1 MPITRRS
8 AISAGLAAL
17 ALPVLTLPALTRP
30 ALADETPQP
39 RTAAGAVLGEGP
51 LWSAR
56 ENRIYWVDIRGK
68 ILHRL
73 DLTTGEQLAWPVPG
87 MIGWIIERQ
96 QGGFLAGIDRS
107 VFAIDMAT
115 GTPVLSHLFDVEPD
129 QPDNR
134 LNDAKVDAQGRLWT
148 GTMHMP
154 FSQKTAA
161 LYRIDGDLSVHKLDA
176 PYICT
181 NGPAFNVA
189 GTRLYH
195 NETAEGIVYVFDLAA
210 DGGLSN
216 KRVFATFTKAE
227 GYPDG
232 MTTDAQDGVWVALN
246 NGGAIIRL
254 NPDGSRDY
262 TVTMPARQVTSL
274 TFAGPGLDRLFVTTA
289 AQPPVAADDPLA
301 GTMFE
306 VPSSLLKGH
315 TGLPT
320 NLFAG

>member
-1 MPITRRS
+1 MTMTRRT
-8 AISAGLAAL
+8 ALTAGLTAL
-17 ALPVLTLPALTRP
+17 VFPLLPVRLMAQ
-30 ALADETPQP
+30 ETPQPQP
-39 RTAAGAVLGEGP
+39 RTAPGAILGEGP
-51 LWSAR
+51 LWASR

-68 ILHRL
+68 VLHRL
-73 DLTTGEQLAWPVPG
+73 DLASGEQLAWPMPG
-87 MIGWIIERQ
+87 MIGWIVERQ
-96 QGGFLAGIDRS
+96 QGGFLVGIDRS
-107 VFAIDMAT
+107 IFAIDMAS
-115 GTPVLSHLFDVEPD
+115 GTPSLTHVLDIESD

-161 LYRIDGDLSVHKLDA
+161 LYRIDADLSVHRMDA

-195 NETAEGIVYVFDLAA
+195 NETAEGIVYVFDLAG
-210 DGGLSN
+210 DGSLSN
-216 KRVFATFTKAE
+216 KRDFATFTQAE

-232 MTTDAQDGVWVALN
+232 MTTDAQDGLWVALN

-262 TVTMPARQVTSL
+262 TITMPARQVTSL
-274 TFAGPGLDRLFVTTA
+274 TFAGDRLERLFVTTA
-289 AQPPVAADDPLA
+289 AQPPVAAGDSLA

-306 VPSSLLKGH
+306 VPVGLLRGH
-315 TGLPT
+315 GGLAT